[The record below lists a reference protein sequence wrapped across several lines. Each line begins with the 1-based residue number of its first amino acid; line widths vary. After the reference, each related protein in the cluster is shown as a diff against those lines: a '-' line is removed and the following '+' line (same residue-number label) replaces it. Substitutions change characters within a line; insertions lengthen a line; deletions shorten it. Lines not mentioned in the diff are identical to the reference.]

1 MSQTLQDKR
10 TDEALDVMWMRTK
23 SHASANGIP
32 VCESAKRPAK
42 RSAST
47 AASSVVMSGT
57 GQSKNREIFN
67 SFDMCAQFRLSYF
80 EIVDT
85 VTGEIMLYMK

>member
-10 TDEALDVMWMRTK
+10 TDEAPDVMWMRAK

-32 VCESAKRPAK
+32 VCESAKRPV
-42 RSAST
+42 RSAFT
-47 AASSVVMSGT
+47 AAASVVMSGT
-57 GQSKNREIFN
+57 GQSQNREISN
-67 SFDMCAQFRLSYF
+67 NFDMRAQFRLSYF